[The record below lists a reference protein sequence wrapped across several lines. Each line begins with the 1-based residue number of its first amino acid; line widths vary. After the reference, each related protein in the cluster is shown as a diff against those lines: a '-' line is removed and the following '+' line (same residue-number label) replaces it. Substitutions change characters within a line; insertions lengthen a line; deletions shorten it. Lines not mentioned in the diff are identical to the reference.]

1 MVGFLDWKST
11 ALVGYEIMMSE
22 NTQCIASALRNS
34 ILIEFETSEKDF
46 FRITSKDGKLYIK
59 ANNYVAAFHGLYC
72 YLKKYCNVQLSWCG
86 NQETHIDKLVMFD
99 GEFKKEIEQ
108 KYRVYMNYCT
118 LDYSMCWWDFARW
131 EKEIDFMAMNGINMP
146 LAVVGTEAVWY
157 ETLQEFGFT
166 KEEVRRLAGELGVS
180 VASRPSTPC
189 LATRLPY
196 GAEIKPEILEQIAR
210 GEEFLRNAGFAVVR
224 LRLHGDI
231 ARIEI
236 PCEKFPEFLEKR
248 EEIVK
253 NLKNMGFSYIT
264 LDIQGFRS
272 GSMDENL

>member
-1 MVGFLDWKST
+1 MIEFRNILSGYTILVRKTVLYNIRGFFPEIQHGSAENNNPYENMKYGTTKGTMDKIISGFL
-11 ALVGYEIMMSE
+11 
-22 NTQCIASALRNS
+22 QRNLLAFKDS

-72 YLKKYCNVQLSWCG
+72 YLKKYCNVQLAWCG
-86 NQETHIDKLVMFD
+86 NQEIHIDKLVMFD

-166 KEEVRRLAGELGVS
+166 KEEALHFISGPAFWAWQLMTNIDSYLPPENENYIYERMELGKRFWIGIWS
-180 VASRPSTPC
+180 SECIRYSRDFQAMCPPC
-189 LATRLPY
+189 
-196 GAEIKPEILEQIAR
+196 
-210 GEEFLRNAGFAVVR
+210 
-224 LRLHGDI
+224 
-231 ARIEI
+231 
-236 PCEKFPEFLEKR
+236 
-248 EEIVK
+248 
-253 NLKNMGFSYIT
+253 
-264 LDIQGFRS
+264 
-272 GSMDENL
+272 